1 MKKIFRIFNNE
12 SGMRGNMLVE
22 LLLSVAL
29 ASLVLPYIF
38 QYHERAIRRAEN
50 IAVTKQM
57 EQIQSALERYIVAN
71 RTDLLKTVGRNIT
84 RVSISD
90 LEQFGVPETVI
101 EQGDEKY
108 QLRILKSSDDI
119 GSATL
124 QGVIVRVSD
133 DISPMR
139 TREIVNLSGGSMG
152 FVDGNHAYGTFGAWH
167 TTAGD
172 LGLGNLSN
180 GIIET
185 TTVNRDS
192 ALYLWRLP
200 SDDASDAQMMSALN
214 LGGHDISDIKNLN
227 ITNLDCSETVTCGT
241 AAVRELIFKNRT
253 TIDKVFETDNAVV
266 SGRLSSDS
274 KNMEVSGTFS
284 LADTAKLSSLTTD
297 KLWVS
302 NLTLGGLSVDAEDDI
317 AILKINQTL
326 DMTMGR
332 IDAVF
337 VSVGFTGSMTPRLNV
352 YNRIEDPVNS
362 GYYWDVSDN
371 TAKFADATFIEL
383 NRMATLATKYNS
395 DKSTYSGQIFGSV
408 SANKNATV
416 SEYMNAINEIQERVR
431 AKYSRLQLQ

>member
-1 MKKIFRIFNNE
+1 MKKMFRFFSSNSE
-12 SGMRGNMLVE
+12 MRGNMLVE

-29 ASLVLPYIF
+29 ASLVIPFIF
-38 QYHERAIRRAEN
+38 QYHEKAIRRAEN

-57 EQIQSALERYIVAN
+57 ESIQSALERYIVAN

-84 RVSISD
+84 RVSVSE
-90 LEQFGVPETVI
+90 LEEFGIPETVLT
-101 EQGDEKY
+101 QGDEKY
-108 QLRILKSSDDI
+108 QLRVVKSSDAT
-119 GSATL
+119 GSSTL

-133 DISPMR
+133 DISPLR

-152 FVDGNHAYGTFGAWH
+152 FIDGNQAYGTFGAWH
-167 TTAGD
+167 ASSGD
-172 LGLGNLSN
+172 LGLGQLDN

-185 TTVNRDS
+185 TDINRDS

-200 SDDASDAQMMSALN
+200 SDNPSDAQMMSALN
-214 LGGHDISDIKNLN
+214 LSGHDISDVKYLN
-227 ITNLDCSETVTCGT
+227 INNLECSEFVTCDT
-241 AAVRELIFKNRT
+241 VAVRDLIFKNRT
-253 TIDKVFETDNAVV
+253 TIDKVFETENAVV

-274 KNMEVSGTFS
+274 RNMEVAGTFS
-284 LADTAKLSSLTTD
+284 LADTAKLSSLNTED
-297 KLWVS
+297 LWVS
-302 NLTLGGLSVDAEDDI
+302 NLNLGGLSVDATDDI

-352 YNRIEDPVNS
+352 YQRLEDSSNS
-362 GYYWDVSDN
+362 NYYWDVSDGV
-371 TAKFADATFIEL
+371 ARFSDAIFIEL
-383 NRMATLATKYNS
+383 NRMAILATKYNS
-395 DKSTYSGQIFGSV
+395 DKSTHSGQIFGAV